1 MHYDIRCMLTRA
13 ARSAGTQLWFF
24 KLSLHL
30 FHAGRSNGRLVS
42 DKQLS
47 SCAVGVDLDV
57 GSGYS
62 ARLMGWRLVYPLTA
76 SQDPNVP
83 LHRLVDH

>member
-1 MHYDIRCMLTRA
+1 MRCMLTRA

-24 KLSLHL
+24 QPSLYL
-30 FHAGRSNGRLVS
+30 FHTGRSNGRLVS

-47 SCAVGVDLDV
+47 RCAVGVDLGV

-62 ARLMGWRLVYPLTA
+62 ARLMGWRLVYPLTE
-76 SQDPNVP
+76 SQDPNGP
-83 LHRLVDH
+83 LVDY